1 MRIFGGD
8 KLFSVFNSP
17 MFASIPDNE
26 PLTQSGMLTNKVTNV
41 QKQVE
46 GHNFDV
52 RKHILE
58 YDDVM
63 NKHREVIYGRRNKIL
78 DAENIDEDIKEMI
91 DRQVSGMVVA
101 ELARMGDEPDK
112 KEVIKKVNTFLG
124 KQILDDTIEHDDIAG
139 IDDSSEL
146 WAYIARV
153 AKEDIEQLKNKA
165 TDTEAFYSLE
175 RRIVL
180 KSIDELW
187 MRHIDAMTRL
197 REEVAFEGYA
207 QKNPLVVYKEKA
219 FGKFD
224 DLMHEL
230 EYKVV
235 KAMFA
240 IQTVQETQIEPTG
253 IDESDLELN
262 DTEVTHMLD
271 GVQKWTQ
278 AGASRGNPLFT
289 QPQRPQTPP
298 KTNQKQRIR
307 V

>member
-1 MRIFGGD
+1 M
-8 KLFSVFNSP
+8 
-17 MFASIPDNE
+17 A
-26 PLTQSGMLTNKVTNV
+26 Q
-41 QKQVE
+41 
-46 GHNFDV
+46 
-52 RKHILE
+52 
-58 YDDVM
+58 
-63 NKHREVIYGRRNKIL
+63 
-78 DAENIDEDIKEMI
+78 
-91 DRQVSGMVVA
+91 
-101 ELARMGDEPDK
+101 
-112 KEVIKKVNTFLG
+112 
-124 KQILDDTIEHDDIAG
+124 
-139 IDDSSEL
+139 
-146 WAYIARV
+146 V

-240 IQTVQETQIEPTG
+240 IQTVQETKIEPTG

-262 DTEVTHMLD
+262 DTEVTNMLD
-271 GVQKWTQ
+271 GVQK
-278 AGASRGNPLFT
+278 
-289 QPQRPQTPP
+289 
-298 KTNQKQRIR
+298 
-307 V
+307 